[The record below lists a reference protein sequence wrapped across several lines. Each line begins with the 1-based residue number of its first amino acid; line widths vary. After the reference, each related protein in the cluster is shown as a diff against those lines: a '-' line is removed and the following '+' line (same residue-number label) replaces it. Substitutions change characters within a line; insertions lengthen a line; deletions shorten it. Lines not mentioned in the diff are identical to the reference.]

1 MIADSSFLIS
11 LFSDYDS
18 NHEQALKIMEDMEE
32 KIVVPCEV
40 VSEVFTFF
48 SYKHGV
54 EEAVAVVE
62 RILRGEM
69 FLVYHM
75 NENEWLDAFEIS
87 RIQKRKMS
95 FVDYQVAYLTSEK
108 KQKLLCFD
116 KQLNSLLKNLEEREK
131 DGRKL

>member
-11 LFSDYDS
+11 LFADYDS
-18 NHEQALKIMEDMEE
+18 NHEQALKIIEGVEE
-32 KIVVPCEV
+32 KIIVPCEV

-48 SYKHGV
+48 SHKQGID
-54 EEAVAVVE
+54 EAAATVE
-62 RILRGEM
+62 RILRGNI
-69 FLVYHM
+69 FSVYFM

-87 RIQKRKMS
+87 KLQKRKMS
-95 FVDYQVAYLTSEK
+95 FVDYQVAYLAYEK

-131 DGRKL
+131 DE